1 MSSAPTP
8 PNYQPLFDLAQQ
20 GTNYSWLLSKDNQ
33 DLFNKT
39 YSKNVKIGDIVIDKA
54 LGEMDKSIADSDRA
68 RARYQGIYEPLEEQ
82 QAYRAQTAANPQTW
96 EEKAGAAEA
105 DVGAKFEQARQAAQ
119 QRLESYGV
127 DPSQTRSAALDLGS
141 RVAQAASSAAAGN
154 QARQQAQE
162 YSDQLMA
169 NAVNVGR
176 GYPGQVLQEQQA
188 AGQFGNQSVNVPLA
202 VTQSGAQTLGTGP
215 QWQQIG
221 NQSLGTW
228 GNLLNQSF
236 SNQMD
241 AWKADQD
248 SSSGIGSV
256 IGALG
261 GIATAFLEEGGAIPE
276 YAEGGRSIPDE
287 ASPTNGAIPDDV
299 PAQIQG
305 GPPARLN
312 AGEFVVPKD
321 VVGWLGEKG
330 MQAIIMKA
338 RKEMAGGDKTRP
350 AQPSM
355 GPPGPQFDSVGA
367 IPA

>member
-1 MSSAPTP
+1 MSTPTAPD
-8 PNYQPLFDLAQQ
+8 YSKLFSLAEQ
-20 GTNYSWLLSKDNQ
+20 GTNYSWLLSKQNQ
-33 DLFNKT
+33 DLFNKQ
-39 YSKNVKIGDIVIDKA
+39 YQKNVKIGDIVTEKA
-54 LGEMDKSIADSDRA
+54 LGEMDKQIQDSDRA

-127 DPSQTRSAALDLGS
+127 DPSQTRSSALDLGS
-141 RVAQAASSAAAGN
+141 RVAQAAATATAGN
-154 QARQQAQE
+154 QARQTAQE

-169 NAVNVGR
+169 NAVATGKNLPQTVIASSQAG
-176 GYPGQVLQEQQA
+176 GQS
-188 AGQFGNQSVNVPLA
+188 GNQGVNVPLA

-221 NQSLGTW
+221 NQGLGTW

-241 AWKADQD
+241 SWKADQD
-248 SSSGIGSV
+248 SSSGIGSLV
-256 IGALG
+256 GAIG
-261 GIATAFLEEGGAIPE
+261 GIASAFLEEGGAIPE
-276 YAEGGRSIPDE
+276 YAEGGRSIPED

-299 PAQIQG
+299 PAQIAG

-321 VVGWLGEKG
+321 VVAWMGEQGLQK
-330 MQAIIMKA
+330 MIMKA
-338 RKEMAGGDKTRP
+338 RKDMAGGDATRP

-355 GPPGPQFDSVGA
+355 GPPQPQYNGAGA
-367 IPA
+367 IPG